1 MSNIPQ
7 GIRRKNMKKTVSL
20 ILAVIMIAATFA
32 SCTGPNADMTEENIT
47 ATVDTAFTAL
57 VEFDTETL
65 TKYVD
70 SSTLNVII
78 GYAED
83 HDQFVQLGKE
93 IFANLTYEIKS
104 IDTENKTVT
113 VSVKNKDLYL
123 TAQAFTVQLT
133 QKYSTLQLLNLLKSD
148 AWLDNNLSELTADI
162 AEAKM
167 LDESTDITLTID
179 DSGKNL
185 VLGFDENAE
194 NGVSG
199 GALAAIKETIGV

>member
-1 MSNIPQ
+1 
-7 GIRRKNMKKTVSL
+7 MKKTVSL

-32 SCTGPNADMTEENIT
+32 SCAGPNADMTEENIT
-47 ATVDTAFTAL
+47 STVDTAFTAL

-70 SSTLNVII
+70 FSTLNVII
-78 GYAED
+78 DYAED
-83 HDQFVQLGKE
+83 HEQFAQLGKE

-167 LDESTDITLTID
+167 LEESTDITLTID

>member
-1 MSNIPQ
+1 
-7 GIRRKNMKKTVSL
+7 MKKTVSL

-78 GYAED
+78 DYAED

-167 LDESTDITLTID
+167 LEESTDITLTID

>member
-78 GYAED
+78 DYAED

-162 AEAKM
+162 GEAKM
-167 LDESTDITLTID
+167 LEESTDITLTID

>member
-47 ATVDTAFTAL
+47 STVDTAFAAL

-78 GYAED
+78 DYAED
-83 HDQFVQLGKE
+83 HEQFAQLGRE

-162 AEAKM
+162 GEAKM
-167 LDESTDITLTID
+167 LEESTDITLTID

>member
-1 MSNIPQ
+1 
-7 GIRRKNMKKTVSL
+7 MKKAVSL
-20 ILAVIMIAATFA
+20 ILAVILIAATFA

-47 ATVDTAFTAL
+47 ATVDTAFKAL

-83 HDQFVQLGKE
+83 HEQFAQLGRE

-123 TAQAFTVQLT
+123 TAQAFTVSLT
-133 QKYSTLQLLNLLKSD
+133 QKYSTLQLLSLLKSD
-148 AWLDNNLSELTADI
+148 TWLDSNLSELTADI
-162 AEAKM
+162 AEADM

-185 VLGFDENAE
+185 VLGFDETAE

-199 GALAAIKETIGV
+199 GALSAIKETIGI

>member
-1 MSNIPQ
+1 
-7 GIRRKNMKKTVSL
+7 MKKTVSL

-162 AEAKM
+162 GEAKM
-167 LDESTDITLTID
+167 LEESTDITLTID

>member
-78 GYAED
+78 DYAED

>member
-1 MSNIPQ
+1 
-7 GIRRKNMKKTVSL
+7 MKKTVS
-20 ILAVIMIAATFA
+20 IIFAVIMIAATFA

-47 ATVDTAFTAL
+47 ATVDTAFAAL

-78 GYAED
+78 GYADE
-83 HDQFVQLGKE
+83 HEQFAQLGRE
-93 IFANLTYEIKS
+93 IFANLSYEIKS
-104 IDTENKTVT
+104 IDIEGKTVT
-113 VSVKNKDLYL
+113 VSVTNKDLYSIAQEFTSDL
-123 TAQAFTVQLT
+123 TSN
-133 QKYSTLQLLNLLKSD
+133 YSTFQLLSLLTNET
-148 AWLDNNLSELTADI
+148 WLNNNLSKLT
-162 AEAKM
+162 
-167 LDESTDITLTID
+167 DEISQAQMKDGSTDITLTID

-199 GALAAIKETIGV
+199 GALSAIKQTIGV

>member
-78 GYAED
+78 DYAED
-83 HDQFVQLGKE
+83 HEQFAQLGRE

>member
-47 ATVDTAFTAL
+47 STVDTAFTAL

-78 GYAED
+78 DYAED
-83 HDQFVQLGKE
+83 HEQFAQLGRE

-167 LDESTDITLTID
+167 LEESTDITLTID

>member
-167 LDESTDITLTID
+167 LEESTDITLTID

>member
-1 MSNIPQ
+1 
-7 GIRRKNMKKTVSL
+7 MKKAVSL
-20 ILAVIMIAATFA
+20 ILAVILIAATFA
-32 SCTGPNADMTEENIT
+32 SCTGPNNDMTEENIT
-47 ATVDTAFTAL
+47 ATVDTAFKAL

-70 SSTLNVII
+70 SSTLKVIMS
-78 GYAED
+78 YADE
-83 HDQFVQLGKE
+83 HEQFKELGKA

-123 TAQAFTVQLT
+123 TAQAFTVSLT
-133 QKYSTLQLLNLLKSD
+133 QKYSTLQLLGLLKSD
-148 AWLDNNLSELTADI
+148 SWLDNNLSKLTADI
-162 AEAKM
+162 SAAKM
-167 LDESTDITLTID
+167 LEEGTEITLTID

-199 GALAAIKETIGV
+199 GALSAIKETIGV

>member
-47 ATVDTAFTAL
+47 STVDTAFTAL

-78 GYAED
+78 DYAED

-162 AEAKM
+162 GEAKM
-167 LDESTDITLTID
+167 LEESTDITLTID
-179 DSGKNL
+179 NSGKNL

-199 GALAAIKETIGV
+199 GALSAIKETIGV

>member
-1 MSNIPQ
+1 
-7 GIRRKNMKKTVSL
+7 MKKTVSL

-78 GYAED
+78 DYAED

-162 AEAKM
+162 GEAKM
-167 LDESTDITLTID
+167 LEESTDITLTID

>member
-32 SCTGPNADMTEENIT
+32 SCTGPNADMTKENIT
-47 ATVDTAFTAL
+47 STVDTAFTAL

-78 GYAED
+78 DYAED

-167 LDESTDITLTID
+167 LEESTDITLTID

>member
-78 GYAED
+78 DYAED

-167 LDESTDITLTID
+167 LEESTDITLTID

>member
-47 ATVDTAFTAL
+47 STVDTAFAAL

-78 GYAED
+78 DYAED

-162 AEAKM
+162 GEAKM
-167 LDESTDITLTID
+167 LEESTDITLTID

>member
-78 GYAED
+78 DYAED

-148 AWLDNNLSELTADI
+148 VWLDNNLSELTADI

-167 LDESTDITLTID
+167 LEESTDITLTID

>member
-83 HDQFVQLGKE
+83 HDQFAQLGKE

-162 AEAKM
+162 GEAKM
-167 LDESTDITLTID
+167 LEESTDITLTID

>member
-47 ATVDTAFTAL
+47 STVDTAFTAL

-78 GYAED
+78 DYAED

-162 AEAKM
+162 GEAKM
-167 LDESTDITLTID
+167 LEESTDITLTID

>member
-162 AEAKM
+162 GEAKM
-167 LDESTDITLTID
+167 LEESTDITLTID

>member
-1 MSNIPQ
+1 
-7 GIRRKNMKKTVSL
+7 MKKTVSL

-78 GYAED
+78 DYAED

>member
-1 MSNIPQ
+1 MSYIPQ

-78 GYAED
+78 DYAED

-162 AEAKM
+162 GEAKM
-167 LDESTDITLTID
+167 LEESTDITLTID